1 MKELNAKEFDEMLE
15 TTEKPVLV
23 DFWAEWCAPCQM
35 IKPILEKLSLDKDLK
50 EKIDFV
56 SIDVE
61 SNDELASKYDVRAIP
76 TLLLIHPKN
85 GILLESVGLLDEGRL
100 KAKIN
105 DALKKNKASEV

>member
-1 MKELNAKEFDEMLE
+1 MKEMNAKEFNEMLE
-15 TTEKPVLV
+15 NNEKPVLV

-35 IKPILEKLSLDKDLK
+35 IKPILEKLSVDKDLK

-61 SNDELASKYDVRAIP
+61 SNNELASKYGVRAIP

-85 GILLESVGLLDEGRL
+85 GVLLESVGFLDEERL
-100 KAKIN
+100 KTKIN
-105 DALKKNKASEV
+105 DALKKDASEV